1 MFIQVY
7 VYKQTTILKVKWKSR
22 VLTHV
27 PKTIHSKNLN
37 LNLETET

>member
-1 MFIQVY
+1 MY
-7 VYKQTTILKVKWKSR
+7 VRRQLYLKLNKWKSR

-27 PKTIHSKNLN
+27 PKAVHRKNLN